1 MNFRFTEDLCVM
13 TMRNDVKFQRG
24 IDLLFQK

>member
-13 TMRNDVKFQRG
+13 TMRNDAKFQRG